1 MTYSGIKIYM
11 VDGEGIE
18 NDAGTDKIVYGI
30 KSITI
35 VSNIWRLE
43 FKDCDEESDTN
54 KWEIYDINF
63 FDI

>member
-1 MTYSGIKIYM
+1 M